1 VREEGNPTGK
11 LEVVEGQPLL
21 SGFEFRECISYHLI
35 MTLNPTT
42 TNDPD
47 SVNKELL
54 ISSEHDLL
62 DLETDLTQI
71 SPLLTENPDLLGGKD
86 VAELLERLNNTDEIA
101 QSMED
106 KLDVV
111 LKNLDNILAVLDK
124 GGAPQNGEEI
134 DEGLKDSKPE
144 P

>member
-1 VREEGNPTGK
+1 
-11 LEVVEGQPLL
+11 
-21 SGFEFRECISYHLI
+21 

-42 TNDPD
+42 PNDPD
-47 SVNKELL
+47 PVNKELL

-62 DLETDLTQI
+62 ELEINLTRI
-71 SPLLTENPDLLGGKD
+71 SPLLTENPDLLGGED

-111 LKNLDNILAVLDK
+111 LQNLDNILAVLDK
-124 GGAPQNGEEI
+124 GDASQNGEEI
-134 DEGLKDSKPE
+134 GKGLKDDEVGPSKDIKPE

>member
-1 VREEGNPTGK
+1 
-11 LEVVEGQPLL
+11 
-21 SGFEFRECISYHLI
+21 

-42 TNDPD
+42 PNDSD
-47 SVNKELL
+47 SINREIL
-54 ISSEHDLL
+54 ISEHDLL
-62 DLETDLTQI
+62 DLEADLNEI

-106 KLDVV
+106 KLDAV
-111 LKNLDNILAVLDK
+111 LKNLDNILAILDK

-134 DEGLKDSKPE
+134 DEGLKDNDVGPSKDSKPE

>member
-1 VREEGNPTGK
+1 
-11 LEVVEGQPLL
+11 
-21 SGFEFRECISYHLI
+21 
-35 MTLNPTT
+35 MTTP
-42 TNDPD
+42 NDP
-47 SVNKELL
+47 VNKELL
-54 ISSEHDLL
+54 VSSEHDLL
-62 DLETDLTQI
+62 ELETDLTQI
-71 SPLLTENPDLLGGKD
+71 SLLTENPDLLGGED

-124 GGAPQNGEEI
+124 GGAPQNDE
-134 DEGLKDSKPE
+134 EGLKDDEVGPSKDSKPE

>member
-1 VREEGNPTGK
+1 
-11 LEVVEGQPLL
+11 
-21 SGFEFRECISYHLI
+21 

-42 TNDPD
+42 PNDPD
-47 SVNKELL
+47 PVNKELL
-54 ISSEHDLL
+54 ISSEHDLHE
-62 DLETDLTQI
+62 LETDLTKI
-71 SPLLTENPDLLGGKD
+71 SPLLTENPNLLGGED

-124 GGAPQNGEEI
+124 GGAPQSGEENG
-134 DEGLKDSKPE
+134 EGLKDDEVGPSKDNKPE
-144 P
+144 S